1 MTADEET
8 YVHYTECIYSLNR
21 AWSILCD
28 LRAIERKV
36 SIHAAAFRFALIE
49 YAKPYTRSYGVF
61 RCKRDGYILPS
72 PNVAADLLTLHRQ
85 ILDLRN
91 TFLAHTDLTIK
102 EAAVCVALIHGHK
115 HVTVGCNID
124 PALPAIEDVI
134 SLIERTLDLM
144 YVEFERLKTNLQPT
158 A

>member
-8 YVHYTECIYSLNR
+8 YVHYAECIYSLNR

-28 LRAIERKV
+28 LRAIERKT

-49 YAKPYTRSYGVF
+49 YTKPYTRSDGAF
-61 RCKRDGYILPS
+61 RSGRNPYKLPP
-72 PNVAADLLTLHRQ
+72 PNIAADLLTLHSQ
-85 ILDLRN
+85 ILGLRD

-102 EAAVCVALIHGHK
+102 EATVCVALIRGHK
-115 HVTVGCNID
+115 HVTVGSNTD

-134 SLIERTLDLM
+134 TLIERTLDLM
-144 YVEFERLKTNLQPT
+144 YVEFERLKKNLQPT